1 MTVIYSPLES
11 SYGFASPGFTVDT
24 VGNITSPN
32 LTVNNVVMSG
42 DLVSNGANF
51 SSALSTVRINGVVKL
66 SATALGSTVVTS
78 SLTSVGTLNGLTVNG
93 QLTVSNGIIQL
104 TSNTVGTIDN
114 VNIGSTTPGTGVFT
128 SLNISATPTTNT
140 SATNKSYVDQN
151 IIKRSAAFAIALGS

>member
-93 QLTVSNGIIQL
+93 QLTVSNSVIQL
-104 TSNTVGTIDN
+104 TSITVGTLDN

-128 SLNISATPTTNT
+128 SLNVATTPTTNT
-140 SATNKSYVDQN
+140 SVANKLYVDR
-151 IIKRSAAFAIALGS
+151 RSAAFAIALGS